1 MESEI
6 FQGSNSPRC
15 IEFWYHMYIGTLL
28 ILGDLNVWK
37 LDKTTDV
44 YTLLWTLS
52 NVQGNAWMEG
62 RFSYTHSGYHTIVF
76 EGYLKEYAECKKKRI
91 KYKF

>member
-6 FQGSNSPRC
+6 FDGSNSPRC
-15 IEFWYHMYIGTLL
+15 IEFWYHMYGTLA

-44 YTLLWTLS
+44 YTLLWTVS
-52 NVQGNAWMEG
+52 NIQGNSWNEG
-62 RFSYTHSGYHTIVF
+62 RFSYTHSNYHTIVF
-76 EGYLKEYAECKKKRI
+76 EGCNL
-91 KYKF
+91 FL